1 MVYRRSL
8 LKTMGGAIATLL
20 LIWGCQANAPET
32 LETTPEA
39 TQTSDFKVA
48 MLLPG
53 SREDGSWSQGGYEGL
68 RKIEAE
74 YQAHVDYQEYVE
86 EDNSAEM
93 FREYAEAGYDLII
106 GHSGGY
112 IESLETV
119 AEEFPRTKF
128 AVVTTYSGNNKNLG
142 AVAFRS
148 SEVGYLSGVLA
159 TFTTK
164 SQKVGYLV
172 GYDYPVYQEEEALFR
187 RGVLESNPDIEPVT
201 VFLQTWTDGDVA
213 IDAVNEM
220 LAKDVDVFV
229 INADEAGIFAIKE
242 LTKHPEVSIIGW
254 TKDQHE
260 LAPNQMITSV
270 MQDIPGLI
278 LNIAT
283 LTQQGRWEGKLY
295 KFGLKENIYQFAPF
309 RGSLTPEQEAE
320 FNQLKEKVM
329 SGAIDTTP

>member
-1 MVYRRSL
+1 
-8 LKTMGGAIATLL
+8 MGGAIATLF
-20 LIWGCQANAPET
+20 LIWGCQANTSETPET
-32 LETTPEA
+32 IPATPKE
-39 TQTSDFKVA
+39 SDFKVA
-48 MLLPG
+48 IILSG

-86 EDNSAEM
+86 EDNSAEI

-112 IESLETV
+112 IESIETV

-159 TFTTK
+159 AFKTK
-164 SQKVGYLV
+164 SKKVGYLV

-187 RGVLESNPDIEPVT
+187 RGVVDTNPEVEPFT
-201 VFLQTWTDGDVA
+201 TFLQTWTDGDVA
-213 IDAVNEM
+213 IDAINTM
-220 LAKDVDVFV
+220 LAEGVDVFV
-229 INADEAGIFAIKE
+229 INGNEAGITAIEE
-242 LTKHPEVSIIGW
+242 LTKHPEVAIIGW
-254 TKDQHE
+254 TKDQYE

-270 MQDIPGLI
+270 IQDIPGLI

-309 RGSLTPEQEAE
+309 RRSLTPEQEAE

>member
-1 MVYRRSL
+1 M
-8 LKTMGGAIATLL
+8 TLL
-20 LIWGCQANAPET
+20 MIWGCQGNSSDIPA
-32 LETTPEA
+32 TTTA
-39 TQTSDFKVA
+39 TTTESDFKVA
-48 MLLPG
+48 MLLSG

-74 YQAHVDYQEYVE
+74 YQAQVDYQEYVDE
-86 EDNSAEM
+86 ANSIEV

-119 AEEFPRTKF
+119 AAEFPRIKF
-128 AVVTTYSGNNKNLG
+128 AVVTTYGGNNQNLG

-159 TFTTK
+159 GLKTE
-164 SQKVGYLV
+164 SNKVGYIV

-187 RGVLESNPDIEPVT
+187 RGVVDTNPEVEPMT
-201 VFLQTWTDGDVA
+201 AFLQTWTDGNIA
-213 IDAVNEM
+213 IKTVNEM
-220 LAKDVDVFV
+220 LAAGVDVFV
-229 INADEAGIFAIKE
+229 INADEAGVVAIEE
-242 LTKHPEVSIIGW
+242 LTKHPEVLIIGW

-270 MQDIPGLI
+270 TQDIPGLI

-283 LTQQGRWEGKLY
+283 LMQQGRWEGKLY
-295 KFGLKENIYQFAPF
+295 KFGLKENIYDFAPF
-309 RGSLTPEQEAE
+309 RGALTPEEETQ
-320 FNQLKEKVM
+320 FNQIKQEVM
-329 SGAIDTTP
+329 AGQIDTTP